1 MMFFDN
7 VKNTINQPLGEINGY
22 SIFIKREDL
31 LHPVVSGNKFRKLKY
46 IFKEIIIN
54 KIPVVITFGGA
65 FSNHLAAT
73 AALGNELGVKTI
85 GIVRGQEWRNKIN
98 ESSTLSYCYSKKMD
112 LICVSRE
119 AYKKKETSDEI
130 QKYLKTISNYRLIPE
145 GGTESISVK
154 GCAEILRPIDSKF
167 DVICSSLGTGGTLA
181 GLITASYKKQF
192 VLGFNSLNSS
202 SALNLVNHFTK
213 KKNWEI
219 INDFTFGGY
228 GKIKPE
234 LINFMNNFY
243 KQYKIPL
250 DPVYTGK
257 MLFAIFELLKNNKW
271 RWGKKILIIHT
282 GGLQG
287 VSGMNNYLERKKL
300 PILTY

>member
-7 VKNTINQPLGEINGY
+7 VKNTINQSLGEINGY

-46 IFKEIIIN
+46 IFKEIITN

-73 AALGNELGVKTI
+73 ATLGNELGVKTI

-98 ESSTLSYCYSKKMD
+98 ESNTLSYCYSKKMD

-192 VLGFNSLNSS
+192 ILGFNALNSS
-202 SALNLVNHFTK
+202 SALNLVNCYTK

-257 MLFAIFELLKNNKW
+257 MLFAIFELIKKNKW
-271 RWGKKILIIHT
+271 RWGKKILVIHT

-287 VSGMNNYLERKKL
+287 ISGMNNYLERKKL

>member
-1 MMFFDN
+1 MFFDN
-7 VKNTINQPLGEINGY
+7 VKNTINQSLGEINGY

-46 IFKEIIIN
+46 IFKEIITN

-98 ESSTLSYCYSKKMD
+98 ESNTLSYCYSKKMD

-192 VLGFNSLNSS
+192 ILGFNALNSS
-202 SALNLVNHFTK
+202 SALNLVNYYTK

-257 MLFAIFELLKNNKW
+257 MLFAIFELIKKNKW
-271 RWGKKILIIHT
+271 RWGKKILVIHT

-287 VSGMNNYLERKKL
+287 ISGMNNYLERKKL

>member
-1 MMFFDN
+1 MIFFDN
-7 VKNTINQPLGEINGY
+7 VKNTINQSLGEINGY

-98 ESSTLSYCYSKKMD
+98 ESNTLSYCYSKKMD

-192 VLGFNSLNSS
+192 ILGFNALNSS
-202 SALNLVNHFTK
+202 SALNLVNYYTK

-257 MLFAIFELLKNNKW
+257 MLFAIFELIKKNKW
-271 RWGKKILIIHT
+271 RWGKKILVIHT

-287 VSGMNNYLERKKL
+287 ISGMNNYLERKKL

>member
-22 SIFIKREDL
+22 RIFIKREDL

-73 AALGNELGVKTI
+73 AALGNELSVKTI

-98 ESSTLSYCYSKKMD
+98 ESNTLSYCYSKKMD

-192 VLGFNSLNSS
+192 ILGFNALKSS
-202 SALNLVNHFTK
+202 SALNLVNHYTK

-219 INDFTFGGY
+219 INGFTFGGY

-257 MLFAIFELLKNNKW
+257 MLFAIFELIKKNKW
-271 RWGKKILIIHT
+271 RWGKKILVIHT
-282 GGLQG
+282 GGIQG
-287 VSGMNNYLERKKL
+287 VSGMNSYLKRKKL

>member
-7 VKNTINQPLGEINGY
+7 VKNTINQSLGEINGY

-46 IFKEIIIN
+46 IFKEIITN

-98 ESSTLSYCYSKKMD
+98 ESNTLSYCYSKKMD

-192 VLGFNSLNSS
+192 ILGFNALNSS
-202 SALNLVNHFTK
+202 SALNLVNYYTK

-257 MLFAIFELLKNNKW
+257 MLFAIFELIKKNKW
-271 RWGKKILIIHT
+271 RWGKKILVIHT

-287 VSGMNNYLERKKL
+287 ISGMNNYLERKKL